1 MSEFSD
7 RFIEYVVQVQQFS
20 VHFELKCHFHEHPI
34 VLHKKK
40 KFQIKQS
47 LLAGTWLKLN
57 IEKKKGPST
66 HTTVFFSVRA
76 FCGKIQDDVDTSLKL

>member
-47 LLAGTWLKLN
+47 LLAGT
-57 IEKKKGPST
+57 
-66 HTTVFFSVRA
+66 
-76 FCGKIQDDVDTSLKL
+76 